1 MSRYDGLIIPRSYS
15 EYINKT
21 DAATLSQALQL
32 PSVMD
37 STPTENSNRPVR
49 SGGIYTALAGKQ
61 PTLTFDTIPTEGSN
75 NPVESGGVFNA
86 LATKQDTLTL
96 DSNPTKGSNN
106 PVSSGGLYTAFG
118 AMFIHNIPRLVPKD
132 ITAYIKDGT
141 FWKRLAGTD
150 GYALFE
156 DIYAG
161 DYFKMSR
168 AISAYERT
176 GQYQTTGSQY
186 VTIAGFDIMLGN
198 GSEGNVVNYHHAV
211 MVAGQ
216 GFGGLQHFGRARM
229 NATNSTTGGY
239 KASEMNVKTLGA
251 VTSSGS
257 TAATA
262 SINEQLYAEFGAH
275 LKTTKEMVSNKLNES
290 GANRFGGGS
299 NLGCTNDWEWIS
311 AQAILMSEVEVYGAT
326 VLSSSG
332 FDTGNANRQM
342 PLFAFSK
349 QAQNNRS
356 AYYWLKDVATA
367 ARFCNADNYGHSTC
381 NNASLAA
388 YYVRPRFIL
397 AA

>member
-21 DAATLSQALQL
+21 DAATLRQALQL
-32 PSVMD
+32 PNVMD

-61 PTLTFDTIPTEGSN
+61 PTLTFDTIPTEGSE

-86 LATKQDTLTL
+86 LATKQDTLTF

-106 PVSSGGLYTAFG
+106 PVSSDGLYTALG

-132 ITAYIKDGT
+132 ITAYITDGT

-156 DIYAG
+156 DIYVG

-176 GQYQTTGSQY
+176 GQVQTTGSQY
-186 VTIAGFDIMLGN
+186 VTIAGLDTMMNN
-198 GSEGNVVNYHHAV
+198 GDQGSGVNYHHAV
-211 MVAGQ
+211 MVPGQ
-216 GFGGLQHFGRARM
+216 GFGGTQHFGLARM
-229 NATNSTTGGY
+229 NATDDTTGGY
-239 KASEMNVKTLGA
+239 KASEMNTLVLGDVVSA
-251 VTSSGS
+251 GS
-257 TAATA
+257 TAADAT
-262 SINEQLYAEFGAH
+262 INQQLYAEFGSH
-275 LKTTKEMVSNKLNES
+275 LKTTRELLTKEINAS
-290 GANRFGGGS
+290 GYNRFGS
-299 NLGCTNDWEWIS
+299 ATGCASGWDWTS
-311 AQAILMSEVEVYGAT
+311 AQAVLMSEVEVYGAT
-326 VLSSSG
+326 VWSSSG
-332 FDTGNANRQM
+332 YDTGNANRQL

-356 AYYWLKDVATA
+356 GYYWLKDVASA
-367 ARFCNADNYGHSTC
+367 AFFCYADDTGISYCHEAVYADHS
-381 NNASLAA
+381 
-388 YYVRPRFIL
+388 VRPRFIL

>member
-37 STPTENSNRPVR
+37 STPTENSNRPVK

-61 PTLTFDTIPTEGSN
+61 PTLTFDTIPTEGSE

-106 PVSSGGLYTAFG
+106 PVSSDGLYTALG

-132 ITAYIKDGT
+132 ITAYITDGT

-156 DIYAG
+156 DIYVG

-176 GQYQTTGSQY
+176 GQSQTTGSQY
-186 VTIAGFDIMLGN
+186 VTIAGLDTMMNNGDQGN
-198 GSEGNVVNYHHAV
+198 GVDYHHAV

-216 GFGGLQHFGRARM
+216 AFGGKQHFGHSRM
-229 NATNSTTGGY
+229 NATNTTEGGY
-239 KASEMNVKTLGA
+239 KASEMNTLVLGE
-251 VTSSGS
+251 VTSTGS
-257 TAATA
+257 TAADAT
-262 SINEQLYAEFGAH
+262 INQQLYAEFGSH
-275 LKTTKEMVSNKLNES
+275 LKTTRELVSNAVNAT
-290 GANRFGGGS
+290 GYNRFGSATGCAS
-299 NLGCTNDWEWIS
+299 NWAWIS
-311 AQAILMSEVEVYGAT
+311 AQAILMSEIEVYGST
-326 VLSSSG
+326 IWCSSG
-332 FDTGNANRQM
+332 FDTGNANVQL

-349 QAQNNRS
+349 QAQSNRS
-356 AYYWLKDVATA
+356 AYWSLKDIASASYYCFVDQDGSAD
-367 ARFCNADNYGHSTC
+367 CNSAN
-381 NNASLAA
+381 LAEN
-388 YYVRPRFIL
+388 YVRPRFII
-397 AA
+397 A